1 MIILKLDE
9 LSEKNNTIE
18 NKIKKNP
25 KLEKIYCSLQ
35 ELDRL
40 RLENE
45 NLKKLEIINYSKN
58 RKETNSNNFEI

>member
-1 MIILKLDE
+1 MIIFKLDE

-45 NLKKLEIINYSKN
+45 NLKKLEIIKYSKN

>member
-1 MIILKLDE
+1 LIIFKLDE

-45 NLKKLEIINYSKN
+45 NLKKLEIIKYSKN